1 MSVDDAMQ
9 REAQKKED
17 IPLLPLVP
25 IKRSIKKGDT
35 ITFKLR
41 SDPTDD
47 HSPTFE
53 ITMQPKIYDRY
64 WNSKPISI
72 RSSSA

>member
-1 MSVDDAMQ
+1 MKVDTATQ
-9 REAQKKED
+9 QEAQKKEH

-53 ITMQPKIYDRY
+53 ITMPYLCGTEDFGF
-64 WNSKPISI
+64 
-72 RSSSA
+72 SSSG